1 VATATPGL
9 RMTDAISAPLPQEL
23 RAPADWQ
30 TVDLIADLHL
40 QESEPETL
48 QAWLNYLHRT
58 PAQAVFMLG
67 DLFEVWVGDDAAL
80 EEADSFEGRCGQAM
94 RAVSQQRALF
104 FMAGNRDFLLGA
116 RYAEASGL
124 QLLADPTV
132 LVLGQERILLS
143 HGDALCL
150 DDVRYMQ
157 FRAMVRNPAWQ
168 QGMLAKPLAERKALA
183 RQMREQSQANQ
194 RRVETYVDLHAQA
207 TQAWMDAAQSRLMIH
222 GHTHQPADHQ
232 LADGRQRIVL
242 SDWDARAQPPRLE
255 VLRLTRAGDGA
266 LTRQRLPL

>member
-1 VATATPGL
+1 
-9 RMTDAISAPLPQEL
+9 MTEAISAPQPQEL
-23 RAPADWQ
+23 IAPAAWQ

-40 QESEPETL
+40 QDSEPETQ
-48 QAWLNYLHRT
+48 QAWLNYLHNT

-80 EEADSFEGRCGQAM
+80 DEVDSFEARCGQDM
-94 RAVSQQRALF
+94 RALSQQRDLF

-116 RYAEASGL
+116 RYAQASGL

-168 QGMLAKPLAERKALA
+168 QAMLAKPLAERKALA
-183 RQMREQSQANQ
+183 QQMREQSKANQ
-194 RRVETYVDLHAQA
+194 RRVETFADLHEEA
-207 TQAWMDAAQSRLMIH
+207 TLAWMDAAQSRLMIH
-222 GHTHQPADHQ
+222 GHTHQPADHAM
-232 LADGRQRIVL
+232 ADGRERIVL
-242 SDWDARAQPPRLE
+242 SDWDAKAEPPRLQ
-255 VLRLTRAGDGA
+255 VLRLTRASNGT
-266 LTRQRLPL
+266 LSRQRLPL